1 MTTEQK
7 DKILELLHANHVGV
21 IATHGGGETP
31 ESAVVTISETDDME
45 IIFGSSEL
53 GRKNKNI
60 AVNPHVSLVVG
71 WDIVVRETLQIE
83 GVVVRV
89 LDSEREKIE
98 ALHCAKNPI
107 FTKYNG
113 NPSFQYFKLH
123 PRWIRYANLS
133 ADHSGVWEV
142 TL

>member
-7 DKILELLHANHVGV
+7 DKILELLQANHVGV
-21 IATHGGGETP
+21 IATHGDGLSP
-31 ESAVVTISETDDME
+31 ESAVITISETDELE

-53 GRKNKNI
+53 ARKNHNI
-60 AVNPHVSLVVG
+60 ARSPNVSLVVG
-71 WDIVVRETLQIE
+71 WDIVARETLQIE

-89 LDSEREKIE
+89 SDTEREKIE

-107 FTKYNG
+107 FAKYNG

-123 PRWIRYANLS
+123 PHWIRYANLS
-133 ADHSGVWEV
+133 ADHPSVWEV
-142 TL
+142 TI